1 LVVLYADASA
11 LTKLIV
17 NEPESAALRE
27 FLHGESAFDTP
38 VTLVS
43 SAVSKV
49 EVTRAAR
56 RFGER
61 ADERVPGVFRGVTM
75 MKLSSSIVT
84 TASLLPPRSL
94 RTLDAIHL
102 GSALSLGKDI
112 ISYDHRLNEA
122 AREAGLTVYS
132 PGMSTSQ

>member
-1 LVVLYADASA
+1 MVVLYADASA

-27 FLHGESAFDTP
+27 FLRGERTFGAP

-43 SAVSKV
+43 STVSLV

-61 ADERVPGVFRGVTM
+61 VEEKVPGVFRGVTM
-75 MKLSSSIVT
+75 VKLSSSIVT
-84 TASLLPPRSL
+84 SASPLPPRSL

-102 GSALSLGKDI
+102 GSALNLGNDI
-112 ISYDHRLNEA
+112 ICYDHRLNDA
-122 AREAGLTVYS
+122 AREAGLRVYS

>member
-27 FLHGESAFDTP
+27 FLHGDSAFGAP

-43 SAVSKV
+43 STVSVV

-56 RFGER
+56 RFGQR
-61 ADERVPGVFRGVTM
+61 AEEKVPGVFRGVTM
-75 MKLSSSIVT
+75 VKLTSSIVT
-84 TASLLPPRSL
+84 TASHLPPRSL
-94 RTLDAIHL
+94 RTLDAIHV
-102 GSALSLGKDI
+102 GSALSLGNDI
-112 ISYDHRLNEA
+112 ISYDNRLNEA